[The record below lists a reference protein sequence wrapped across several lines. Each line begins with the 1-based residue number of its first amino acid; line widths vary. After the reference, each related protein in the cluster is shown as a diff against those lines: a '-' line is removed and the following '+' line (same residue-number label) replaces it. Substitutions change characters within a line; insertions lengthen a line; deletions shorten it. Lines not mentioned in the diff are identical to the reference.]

1 MSSSQSRRA
10 FTLVELLVVIAI
22 IGVLI
27 ALLLPAV
34 QAAREAARRSQ
45 CSNHQKQ
52 LGIALHNYHDVYNK
66 FPWLRGGRN
75 NPNANRCGDYH
86 GIIALLPF
94 YEQGARF
101 DLINTDL
108 PARDPWDSNYL
119 PWQGQIP
126 ILVCPSSNLPP
137 VRNHPR
143 VAQRSYHF
151 SVGTTINNN
160 YAGET
165 NGLFSF
171 QTLNPSA
178 APVCAGSTLQKGFRD
193 ITDGSSNT
201 IAVSEKG
208 AGAEVG
214 SRTIYGQSIFN
225 SNLNN
230 LVNNPAICLAT
241 AVNRRYLP
249 AFSIA
254 TYTTADLW
262 GFGHSHWAAFTTIL
276 PPNSPSCYQGGGNP
290 SNAPGVYSVSSYHPG
305 GALACMADGSVRFV
319 NETINCGN
327 FGNITP
333 ARDFGVWGALGTIAG
348 GETNTNF

>member
-1 MSSSQSRRA
+1 MSSFQSRRA

-45 CSNHQKQ
+45 CSNNQKQ

-75 NPNANRCGDYH
+75 NTRCGDYH
-86 GIIALLPF
+86 GVIALLPF

-108 PARDPWDSNYL
+108 PPRHPWDSNYL
-119 PWQGQIP
+119 PWQGQISM
-126 ILVCPSSNLPP
+126 LVCPSSNLPP
-137 VRNHPR
+137 VRNHPN

-160 YAGET
+160 YRGET
-165 NGLFSF
+165 NGLFAY
-171 QTLNPSA
+171 QTLNPNGTTCLG
-178 APVCAGSTLQKGFRD
+178 PTMQKGFRD

-201 IAVSEKG
+201 VAVSEKG
-208 AGAEVG
+208 AGAEQT
-214 SRTIYGQSIFN
+214 SRTIFGQSIFN

-230 LVNNPAICLAT
+230 LVNNPGICLAT
-241 AVNRRYLP
+241 AVNRKYLP
-249 AFSIA
+249 SFNIA

-262 GFGHSHWAAFTTIL
+262 PFGHPHWGAFTTIL
-276 PPNSPSCYQGGGNP
+276 PPNSPSCYEGGGNP
-290 SNAPGVYSVSSYHPG
+290 SDAPGVFSVSSYHPG
-305 GALACMADGSVRFV
+305 GALACMGDGSVRFV
-319 NETINCGN
+319 SETINCGN
-327 FGNITP
+327 YGNSTP
-333 ARDFGVWGALGTIAG
+333 APDFGVWGALGTIAG
-348 GETNTNF
+348 GESNVNF